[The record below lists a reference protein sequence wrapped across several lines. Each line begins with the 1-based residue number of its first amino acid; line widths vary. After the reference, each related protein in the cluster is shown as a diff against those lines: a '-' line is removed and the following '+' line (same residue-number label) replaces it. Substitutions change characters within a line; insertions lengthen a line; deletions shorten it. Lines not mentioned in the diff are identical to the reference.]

1 MDERWLVGRQSFLPS
16 VAWLPALQEYQQ
28 HAHVMVGT
36 SNWCV
41 VVCTVQRAAVFGV
54 KHFDPDETRT
64 RNLLI
69 RSQTPY
75 PLGHEAM
82 SRCSPSPHIRPLL
95 VRDLASLQ
103 PVPSLSPDIKSLGAG
118 GTDWWHLAHLFFAKT
133 PPTPGIEPGPPA

>member
-1 MDERWLVGRQSFLPS
+1 MNW
-16 VAWLPALQEYQQ
+16 VAVLQ
-28 HAHVMVGT
+28 A
-36 SNWCV
+36 N
-41 VVCTVQRAAVFGV
+41 QRSPVLLWAAGNESLATAMFGV

-82 SRCSPSPHIRPLL
+82 SRCTPSPGIRPLL
-95 VRDLASLQ
+95 VKDLANLPS
-103 PVPSLSPDIKSLGAG
+103 VPFPSPDHKPLGAA
-118 GTDWWHLAHLFFAKT
+118 GTDWRHDAHLYFAKT